1 MSEGQKIQELT
12 LEEVMGDRFG
22 RYSKSIIQERAL
34 PDIRDGLKPVQRRIL
49 FAMNKD
55 GNTYD
60 KGFRKSAKSVGNV
73 MGNFHP
79 HGDSSIYEALT
90 RMSQD
95 WKVREPLVEMHGNN
109 GSMDGDPAAA
119 MRYTEA
125 RLSKL
130 SGEMLRD
137 IDKDTVDMVLNFDDT
152 EYEPTVLPARFPN
165 LLVNGSTGISAGY
178 ATEIPPHNLGET
190 IDACV
195 YLLSHPKATLAD
207 LMEFVKGPDFPTGGI
222 IQGKDGIVK
231 AYETG
236 RGRIVVRSK
245 TAIEPLRGNKSQ
257 ITVTEIPYEVN
268 KAQLVKKI
276 DEIRLGKK
284 VEGLAEVRD
293 ETDRDGLRI
302 AIELKRDAD
311 AQGILNYLF
320 KNTELQVTYNFNM
333 VAINH
338 QRPEHVGLKA
348 ILSAYL
354 EHQQHVITRRTKY
367 DLQKALDRQQIVSG
381 LIKALS
387 ILDQVIKTIRA
398 SKNRKDARD
407 NLAAAYDFTEKQA
420 DAIVALQ
427 LYRLTNTDVTQ
438 LEAEA
443 AKLAAAIETD
453 HKILAD
459 PKTLNAVLRKE
470 LKAVAKEYRNPR
482 RTTIED
488 QIEDLK
494 IKTEVTVAD
503 EEVIVMVSHDGYLK
517 RSSIRSYTA
526 SDAAENGLKDEDYPI
541 FMEQL
546 STLDHLM
553 MFTNQG
559 NLIYRPVHEIAD
571 VKWKETGEHIS
582 QAIGLAPDEEIVGTF
597 AFKSLKETGHF
608 LIATSDGYIK
618 QTAFDALTPGRT
630 YKKRAAVYEKL
641 KHPDARVVAV
651 TYLADPDDQR
661 GILLVSKNGY
671 ALRYAIDEVSVNG
684 ARTTGVRAM
693 DLRNDDEVVN
703 LALVTDNDTIALV
716 TQRGAFKRLAMKE
729 LSVTS
734 RARRGVLIL
743 RELKREPHRVV
754 DFLTIPSGNPAL
766 EIITSRERTHD
777 VIPTEHPLSGRY
789 ANGSFVVDTDVE
801 GTPVQLR
808 VKPTELVLN

>member
-130 SGEMLRD
+130 AGEMLRD
-137 IDKDTVDMVLNFDDT
+137 IDKDTVEMVLNFDDT

-178 ATEIPPHNLGET
+178 ATEIPPHNLGEVV
-190 IDACV
+190 DALV
-195 YLLSHPKATLAD
+195 YLLSHPKATLEE
-207 LMEFVKGPDFPTGGI
+207 LMSFVQGPDFPTGGI

-236 RGRIVVRSK
+236 RGRVVVRSK
-245 TAIEPLRGNKSQ
+245 TAIEPLRGSKSQ
-257 ITVTEIPYEVN
+257 IIVTEIPYEVN

-276 DEIRLGKK
+276 DEIRLNKK

-311 AQGILNYLF
+311 AQGVLNYLF
-320 KNTELQVTYNFNM
+320 KNTELQITYNFNM

-338 QRPEHVGLKA
+338 MRPEHVGLKT
-348 ILSAYL
+348 ILTAYL
-354 EHQQHVITRRTKY
+354 EHQRDVITKRTKY
-367 DLQKALDRQQIVSG
+367 ELQKALDRQHIVVG

-387 ILDQVIKTIRA
+387 ILDKVIATIRA
-398 SKNRKDARD
+398 SKDRRDARD
-407 NLAAAYDFTEKQA
+407 NLVSAYDFSEKQA

-438 LEAEA
+438 LQAESD
-443 AKLAAAIETD
+443 KLSAAIEQD
-453 HKILAD
+453 HKILAE

-470 LKAVAKEYRNPR
+470 LKAIAKTYRNPR
-482 RTTIED
+482 RTEIQD
-488 QIEDLK
+488 KIEDLK
-494 IKTEVTVAD
+494 IKTTVTVAD
-503 EEVIVMVSHDGYLK
+503 EEVVVLVSHDGYLK
-517 RSSIRSYTA
+517 RSGVRSYTA
-526 SDAAENGLKDEDYPI
+526 SDPEDNGLKDEDYPI
-541 FMEQL
+541 FMQKL

-553 MFTNQG
+553 MFTSKG
-559 NLIYRPVHEIAD
+559 NLIYRPVHEISD

-582 QAIGLAPDEEIVGTF
+582 QTIGLASDEEIVATF
-597 AFKSLKETGHF
+597 AFKSLKEPGRF
-608 LIATSDGYIK
+608 LIATSDGYVK
-618 QTAFDALTPGRT
+618 QTAFSDLTPGRT
-630 YKKRAAVYEKL
+630 YKSRAAVYEKL
-641 KHPDARVVAV
+641 KHDDARVVHV
-651 TYLADPDDQR
+651 SYLTEPVES
-661 GILLVSKNGY
+661 GILLISKNGY
-671 ALRYAIDEVSVNG
+671 ALRYPVDEVSVNG
-684 ARTTGVRAM
+684 ARTTGVRSM
-693 DLRNDDEVVN
+693 DLRDDDEVVN
-703 LALVTDNDTIALV
+703 LALVTDTDTIALV
-716 TQRGAFKRLAMKE
+716 TQRGGFKRLAMKE

-734 RARRGVLIL
+734 RARRGVLVL
-743 RELKREPHRVV
+743 RELKRDPHRVV
-754 DFLTIPSGNPAL
+754 DFMTIPAGNPPL
-766 EIITSRERTHD
+766 EIMTSRERTHD
-777 VIPTEHPLSGRY
+777 VLPTEHPLSGRY
-789 ANGSFVVDTDVE
+789 SNGSFVVDTDVE
-801 GTPVQLR
+801 GTPVSLR
-808 VKPTELVLN
+808 VKPTELVLD

>member
-130 SGEMLRD
+130 AGEMLRD
-137 IDKDTVDMVLNFDDT
+137 IDKDTVEMVLNFDDT

-165 LLVNGSTGISAGY
+165 LLVNGATGISAGY
-178 ATEIPPHNLGET
+178 ATEIPPHNLGEVV
-190 IDACV
+190 DALI
-195 YLLSHPKATLAD
+195 YLLSHPKATLEE
-207 LMEFVKGPDFPTGGI
+207 LMSFVQGPDFPTGGI

-276 DEIRLGKK
+276 DEIRLNKK

-311 AQGILNYLF
+311 AQGVLNYLF
-320 KNTELQVTYNFNM
+320 KNTELQITYNFNM

-338 QRPEHVGLKA
+338 QRPEHVGLKT

-354 EHQQHVITRRTKY
+354 EHQRNVITKRTEY
-367 DLQKALDRQQIVSG
+367 NLQKALDRQHIVVG

-398 SKNRKDARD
+398 SKDRRDARD
-407 NLAAAYDFTEKQA
+407 NLVEAYDFSEKQA

-438 LEAEA
+438 LEAES
-443 AKLAAAIETD
+443 AKLSAEIEQD
-453 HKILAD
+453 HKILAE
-459 PKTLNAVLRKE
+459 PKTLNSVLRQE
-470 LKAVAKEYRNPR
+470 LKAVAKDYRNPR
-482 RTTIED
+482 RTEIQNE
-488 QIEDLK
+488 IEDLK
-494 IKTEVTVAD
+494 IKTTVTVAD
-503 EEVIVMVSHDGYLK
+503 EDVVVLVSHDGYLK
-517 RSSIRSYTA
+517 RSGVRSYTA
-526 SDAAENGLKDEDYPI
+526 SDPTDNGLKDGDYPI
-541 FMEQL
+541 FMQKL
-546 STLDHLM
+546 STLNHLM
-553 MFTNQG
+553 MFTSKG
-559 NLIYRPVHEIAD
+559 NLIYRPVHEISD

-582 QAIGLAPDEEIVGTF
+582 QTIGLAADEEIVATF
-597 AFKSLKETGHF
+597 AFKTLKEPGRF

-618 QTAFDALTPGRT
+618 QTAFADLTPGRT
-630 YKKRAAVYEKL
+630 YKSRAAVYEKL
-641 KHPDARVVAV
+641 KTAEARVVAV
-651 TYLADPDDQR
+651 KYLTEPVEQ

-671 ALRYAIDEVSVNG
+671 ALRYTVDEVSVNG
-684 ARTTGVRAM
+684 ARTTGVRSM
-693 DLRNDDEVVN
+693 DLRDDDEVIN
-703 LALVTDNDTIALV
+703 LALVTDNDTIALI

-734 RARRGVLIL
+734 RARRGVIVL
-743 RELKREPHRVV
+743 RELKRDPHRIV
-754 DFLTIPSGNPAL
+754 DFITIPAGNPPL
-766 EIITSRERTHD
+766 EIMTSRERTHD
-777 VIPTEHPLSGRY
+777 VMPTDHPLSGRY
-789 ANGSFVVDTDVE
+789 SNGSFVIDTDVE
-801 GTPVQLR
+801 GQPLQLR
-808 VKPTELVLN
+808 VKPAELVLD

>member
-1 MSEGQKIQELT
+1 
-12 LEEVMGDRFG
+12 MGDRFG

-34 PDIRDGLKPVQRRIL
+34 PDVRDGLKPVQRRIL

-95 WKVREPLVEMHGNN
+95 WKVREPLIEMHGNN

-130 SGEMLRD
+130 AGEMLRD
-137 IDKDTVDMVLNFDDT
+137 IDKDTVEMVLNFDDT

-165 LLVNGSTGISAGY
+165 LLVNGATGISAGY
-178 ATEIPPHNLGET
+178 ATDIPPHNLGEVV
-190 IDACV
+190 DACI
-195 YLLSHPKATLAD
+195 YLLSHPKATLEE
-207 LMEFVKGPDFPTGGI
+207 LMGFVQGPDFPTGGI
-222 IQGKDGIVK
+222 IQGKDGIIK

-236 RGRIVVRSK
+236 RGRVVVRSK
-245 TAIEPLRGNKSQ
+245 TAIEALRGNKSQ

-276 DEIRLGKK
+276 DEIRLTKK

-311 AQGILNYLF
+311 AQGVLNYLF
-320 KNTELQVTYNFNM
+320 KNTELQITYNFNM

-338 QRPEHVGLKA
+338 KRPEHVGLKT
-348 ILSAYL
+348 ILTAYL
-354 EHQQHVITRRTKY
+354 EHQRQVITKRTEY
-367 DLQKALDRQQIVSG
+367 DLQKALDRQHIVTG

-398 SKNRKDARD
+398 SKNRRDARD
-407 NLAAAYDFTEKQA
+407 NLVNTYDFSEKQA

-438 LEAEA
+438 LEAESD
-443 AKLAAAIETD
+443 KLSAAIAED

-459 PKTLNAVLRKE
+459 PKALNAVLRKE
-470 LKAVAKEYRNPR
+470 LKAVGKEYRNPR
-482 RTTIED
+482 RTEIQAE
-488 QIEDLK
+488 IEDLK
-494 IKTEVTVAD
+494 INTEVTVAD
-503 EEVIVMVSHDGYLK
+503 EEVVVLVSHDGYLK
-517 RSSIRSYTA
+517 RSGVRSYTA
-526 SDAAENGLKDEDYPI
+526 SDPDDNGLKDEDYPI
-541 FMEQL
+541 FMQKL

-553 MFTNQG
+553 MFTNKG
-559 NLIYRPVHEIAD
+559 NLIYRPVHEISD

-582 QAIGLAPDEEIVGTF
+582 QTTGLAADEEIVATF
-597 AFKSLKETGHF
+597 AFKTLKEPGRF

-618 QTAFDALTPGRT
+618 QTAFSDLTPGRT
-630 YKKRAAVYEKL
+630 YKSRAAVYEKL
-641 KHPDARVVAV
+641 KHPEARVVQV
-651 TYLADPDDQR
+651 KYLTEPIDQ

-671 ALRYAIDEVSVNG
+671 ALRYSIDEVSVNG
-684 ARTTGVRAM
+684 ARTTGVRSM
-693 DLRNDDEVVN
+693 DLRDDDEVVN
-703 LALVTDNDTIALV
+703 LALVTDSDTIAMI

-734 RARRGVLIL
+734 RARRGVIVL
-743 RELKREPHRVV
+743 RELKRDPHRVV
-754 DFLTIPSGNPAL
+754 DFMAIPAGNPPL
-766 EIITSRERTHD
+766 EILTSRERTHD
-777 VIPTEHPLSGRY
+777 VLPTEHPLSGRY
-789 ANGSFVVDTDVE
+789 SNGSFVVDTDVE
-801 GTPVQLR
+801 GLPTQLR
-808 VKPTELVLN
+808 VKPTALVLD

>member
-49 FAMNKD
+49 FSMNKD
-55 GNTYD
+55 GNTYE

-130 SGEMLRD
+130 AGEMLRD

-152 EYEPTVLPARFPN
+152 EYEPTVLPARIPN

-178 ATEIPPHNLGET
+178 ATEIPPHNLGEVV
-190 IDACV
+190 DALI
-195 YLLSHPKATLAD
+195 YLLSHPKAKLEE
-207 LMEFVKGPDFPTGGI
+207 LMTFVQGPDFPTGGI

-236 RGRIVVRSK
+236 RGRVVVRSK
-245 TAIEPLRGNKSQ
+245 TAIEPLRGNKNQ

-276 DEIRLGKK
+276 DEIRLNKK

-311 AQGILNYLF
+311 AQGVLNYLF
-320 KNTELQVTYNFNM
+320 KNTELQITYNFNM

-338 QRPEHVGLKA
+338 MRPEHVGLKT
-348 ILSAYL
+348 ILTAYL
-354 EHQQHVITRRTKY
+354 EHQRDVITRRTQY
-367 DLQKALDRQQIVSG
+367 NLTKAQDRQHIVIG

-398 SKNRKDARD
+398 SKDRRDARD
-407 NLAAAYDFTEKQA
+407 NLVSAYDFSEKQA

-438 LEAEA
+438 LEAES
-443 AKLAAAIETD
+443 AKLSAAIEEY
-453 HKILAD
+453 HQILAE

-470 LKAVAKEYRNPR
+470 LKAIAKEYRNPR
-482 RTTIED
+482 RTEIQD

-494 IKTEVTVAD
+494 IKTTVTVAD
-503 EEVIVMVSHDGYLK
+503 EEVVVLVSHDGYLK
-517 RSSIRSYTA
+517 RSGVRSYTA
-526 SDAAENGLKDEDYPI
+526 SDPADNGLKDEDYPI
-541 FMEQL
+541 FLEKL
-546 STLDHLM
+546 STLNHLM
-553 MFTNQG
+553 MFTSKG
-559 NLIYRPVHEIAD
+559 NLIYRPVHEISD

-582 QAIGLAPDEEIVGTF
+582 QTIGLAPDEEIVATF
-597 AFKSLKETGHF
+597 AFKTLKEPGRF

-618 QTAFDALTPGRT
+618 QTAFTDLTPGRT
-630 YKKRAAVYEKL
+630 YKSRAATYEKL
-641 KHPDARVVAV
+641 KTADSRVVAV
-651 TYLADPDDQR
+651 KYLTEPIEQ
-661 GILLVSKNGY
+661 GIMLVSKNGY

-684 ARTTGVRAM
+684 ARTTGVRSM
-693 DLRNDDEVVN
+693 DLRDDDEVVN
-703 LALVTDNDTIALV
+703 LALVTDSDTIAMV
-716 TQRGAFKRLAMKE
+716 TTRGAFKRLAMKE
-729 LSVTS
+729 ISVTS
-734 RARRGVLIL
+734 RARRGVIVL
-743 RELKREPHRVV
+743 RELKRDPHQIV
-754 DFLTIPSGNPAL
+754 DFMTIPSGNPAL

-777 VIPTEHPLSGRY
+777 VMPTDHPLSGRY
-789 ANGSFVVDTDVE
+789 SNGSFVVDTDVE
-801 GTPVQLR
+801 GQPVRLR
-808 VKPTELVLN
+808 VKPTELVLD

>member
-1 MSEGQKIQELT
+1 
-12 LEEVMGDRFG
+12 MGDRFG

-130 SGEMLRD
+130 AGEMLRD
-137 IDKDTVDMVLNFDDT
+137 IDKDTVEMVLNFDDT

-165 LLVNGSTGISAGY
+165 LLVNGATGISAGY
-178 ATEIPPHNLGET
+178 ATEIPPHNLGEVV
-190 IDACV
+190 DALI
-195 YLLSHPKATLAD
+195 YLLSHPKATLEE
-207 LMEFVKGPDFPTGGI
+207 LMFFVQGPDFPTGGI

-276 DEIRLGKK
+276 DEIRLNKK

-311 AQGILNYLF
+311 AQGVLNYLF
-320 KNTELQVTYNFNM
+320 KNTELQITYNFNM

-338 QRPEHVGLKA
+338 QRPEHVGLKT

-354 EHQQHVITRRTKY
+354 EHQRNVITKRTEY
-367 DLQKALDRQQIVSG
+367 NLQKALDRQHIVVG

-398 SKNRKDARD
+398 SKDRRDARD
-407 NLAAAYDFTEKQA
+407 NLVEAYDFSEKQA

-438 LEAEA
+438 LEAES
-443 AKLAAAIETD
+443 AKLSAEIEQD
-453 HKILAD
+453 HKILAE
-459 PKTLNAVLRKE
+459 PKTLNSVLRQE
-470 LKAVAKEYRNPR
+470 LKAVAKDYRNPR
-482 RTTIED
+482 RTEIQNE
-488 QIEDLK
+488 IEDLK
-494 IKTEVTVAD
+494 IKTTVTVAD
-503 EEVIVMVSHDGYLK
+503 EDVVVLVSHDGYLK
-517 RSSIRSYTA
+517 RSGVRSYTA
-526 SDAAENGLKDEDYPI
+526 SDPTDNGLKDGDYPI
-541 FMEQL
+541 FMQKL
-546 STLDHLM
+546 STLNHLM
-553 MFTNQG
+553 MFTSKG
-559 NLIYRPVHEIAD
+559 NLIYRPVHEISD

-582 QAIGLAPDEEIVGTF
+582 QTIGLAADEEIVATF
-597 AFKSLKETGHF
+597 AFKTLKEPGRF

-618 QTAFDALTPGRT
+618 QTAFADLTPGRT
-630 YKKRAAVYEKL
+630 YKSRAAVYEKL
-641 KHPDARVVAV
+641 KTAEARVVAV
-651 TYLADPDDQR
+651 KYLTEPVEQ
-661 GILLVSKNGY
+661 GILLISKNGY
-671 ALRYAIDEVSVNG
+671 ALRYPVDEVSVNG
-684 ARTTGVRAM
+684 ARTTGVRSM
-693 DLRNDDEVVN
+693 DLRDDDEVVN
-703 LALVTDNDTIALV
+703 LALVTDNETIALI

-734 RARRGVLIL
+734 RARRGVIVL
-743 RELKREPHRVV
+743 RELKRDPHRIV
-754 DFLTIPSGNPAL
+754 DFMTIPAGNPPL
-766 EIITSRERTHD
+766 EIMTSRERTHD
-777 VIPTEHPLSGRY
+777 VMPTDHPLSGRY
-789 ANGSFVVDTDVE
+789 SNGSFVIDTDVE
-801 GTPVQLR
+801 GQPLQLR
-808 VKPTELVLN
+808 VKPAELVLD

>member
-1 MSEGQKIQELT
+1 MSEGQNIQELT

-130 SGEMLRD
+130 AGEMLRD
-137 IDKDTVDMVLNFDDT
+137 IDKDTVEMVLNFDDT

-178 ATEIPPHNLGET
+178 ATDIPPHNLGEVV
-190 IDACV
+190 DALV
-195 YLLSHPKATLAD
+195 YLLSHPKATLEE
-207 LMEFVKGPDFPTGGI
+207 LMSFVQGPDFPTGGI

-236 RGRIVVRSK
+236 RGRVVVRSK
-245 TAIEPLRGNKSQ
+245 TAIEPLRGSKSQ
-257 ITVTEIPYEVN
+257 IIVTEIPYEVN

-276 DEIRLGKK
+276 DEIRLNKK

-311 AQGILNYLF
+311 AQGVLNYLF
-320 KNTELQVTYNFNM
+320 KNTELQITYNFNM

-338 QRPEHVGLKA
+338 MRPEHVGLKT
-348 ILSAYL
+348 ILTAYL
-354 EHQQHVITRRTKY
+354 EHQRDVITKRTKY
-367 DLQKALDRQQIVSG
+367 ELQKALDRQHIVTG

-387 ILDQVIKTIRA
+387 ILDQVIATIRA
-398 SKNRKDARD
+398 SKDRRDARD
-407 NLAAAYDFTEKQA
+407 NLVSAYDFSEKQA

-438 LEAEA
+438 LQAESD
-443 AKLAAAIETD
+443 KLSAAIEQD
-453 HKILAD
+453 HKILAE

-470 LKAVAKEYRNPR
+470 LKDVAKNYRNPR
-482 RTTIED
+482 RTEIQD
-488 QIEDLK
+488 KIEDLK
-494 IKTEVTVAD
+494 IKTTVTVAD
-503 EEVIVMVSHDGYLK
+503 EDVVVLVSHDGYLK
-517 RSSIRSYTA
+517 RSGVRSYTA
-526 SDAAENGLKDEDYPI
+526 SDPEDNGLKDEDYPI
-541 FMEQL
+541 FMEKL

-553 MFTNQG
+553 MFTSKG
-559 NLIYRPVHEIAD
+559 NLIYRPVHEISD

-582 QAIGLAPDEEIVGTF
+582 QTIGLASDEEIVATF
-597 AFKSLKETGHF
+597 AFKTLKEPGRF

-618 QTAFDALTPGRT
+618 QTAFSDLTPGRT
-630 YKKRAAVYEKL
+630 YKSRAAVYEKL
-641 KHPDARVVAV
+641 KHDDARVVQV
-651 TYLADPDDQR
+651 KYLTEPIDT

-671 ALRYAIDEVSVNG
+671 ALRYAVDEVSING

-693 DLRNDDEVVN
+693 DLRDDDEIVN
-703 LALVTDNDTIALV
+703 LALVADNDTIALI
-716 TQRGAFKRLAMKE
+716 TQRGGFKRLAMKE
-729 LSVTS
+729 ISVTS
-734 RARRGVLIL
+734 RARRGVIVL
-743 RELKREPHRVV
+743 RELKRDPHRVV
-754 DFLTIPSGNPAL
+754 DFMTIPAGNPPL
-766 EIITSRERTHD
+766 EIRTSRERTHD
-777 VIPTEHPLSGRY
+777 VLPMEHPLSGRY
-789 ANGSFVVDTDVE
+789 SNGSFVVDTDVE
-801 GTPVQLR
+801 GTPVSLR
-808 VKPTELVLN
+808 VKPAELVLD

>member
-1 MSEGQKIQELT
+1 
-12 LEEVMGDRFG
+12 MGDRFG

-130 SGEMLRD
+130 AGEMLRD
-137 IDKDTVDMVLNFDDT
+137 IDKDTVEMVLNFDDT

-165 LLVNGSTGISAGY
+165 LLVNGATGISAGY
-178 ATEIPPHNLGET
+178 ATEIPPHNLGEVV
-190 IDACV
+190 DALI
-195 YLLSHPKATLAD
+195 YLLSHPKATLEE
-207 LMEFVKGPDFPTGGI
+207 LMSFVQGPDFPTGGI

-276 DEIRLGKK
+276 DEIRLNKK

-311 AQGILNYLF
+311 AQGVLNYLF
-320 KNTELQVTYNFNM
+320 KNTELQITYNFNM

-338 QRPEHVGLKA
+338 QRPEHVGLKT

-354 EHQQHVITRRTKY
+354 EHQRNVITKRTEY
-367 DLQKALDRQQIVSG
+367 NLQKALDRQHIVVG

-398 SKNRKDARD
+398 SKDRRDARD
-407 NLAAAYDFTEKQA
+407 NLVEAYDFSEKQA

-438 LEAEA
+438 LEAES
-443 AKLAAAIETD
+443 AKLSAEIEQD
-453 HKILAD
+453 HKILAE
-459 PKTLNAVLRKE
+459 PKTLNSVLRQE
-470 LKAVAKEYRNPR
+470 LKAVAKDYRNPR
-482 RTTIED
+482 RTEIQDE
-488 QIEDLK
+488 IEDLK
-494 IKTEVTVAD
+494 IKTTVTVAD
-503 EEVIVMVSHDGYLK
+503 EDVVVLVSHDGYLK
-517 RSSIRSYTA
+517 RSGVRSYTA
-526 SDAAENGLKDEDYPI
+526 SDPTDNGLKDGDYPI
-541 FMEQL
+541 FMQKL
-546 STLDHLM
+546 STLNHLM
-553 MFTNQG
+553 MFTSKG
-559 NLIYRPVHEIAD
+559 NLIYRPVHEISD

-582 QAIGLAPDEEIVGTF
+582 QTIGLAADEEIVATF
-597 AFKSLKETGHF
+597 AFKTLKEPGRF

-618 QTAFDALTPGRT
+618 QTAFADLTPGRT
-630 YKKRAAVYEKL
+630 YKSRAAVYEKL
-641 KHPDARVVAV
+641 KTAEARVVAV
-651 TYLADPDDQR
+651 KYLTEPVEQ
-661 GILLVSKNGY
+661 GILLISKNGY
-671 ALRYAIDEVSVNG
+671 ALRYPVDEVSVNG
-684 ARTTGVRAM
+684 ARTTGVRSM
-693 DLRNDDEVVN
+693 DLRDDDEVVN
-703 LALVTDNDTIALV
+703 LTLVTDNETIALI

-734 RARRGVLIL
+734 RARRGVIVL
-743 RELKREPHRVV
+743 RELKRDPHRIV
-754 DFLTIPSGNPAL
+754 DFMTIPAGNPPL
-766 EIITSRERTHD
+766 EIMTSRERTHD
-777 VIPTEHPLSGRY
+777 VMPMDHPLSGRY
-789 ANGSFVVDTDVE
+789 SNGSFVIDTDVE
-801 GTPVQLR
+801 GQPLQLR
-808 VKPTELVLN
+808 VKPAELVLD

>member
-130 SGEMLRD
+130 AGEMLRD
-137 IDKDTVDMVLNFDDT
+137 IDKDTVEMVLNFDDT

-178 ATEIPPHNLGET
+178 ATEIPPHNLGEVV
-190 IDACV
+190 DALV
-195 YLLSHPKATLAD
+195 YLLSHPKAELAE
-207 LMEFVKGPDFPTGGI
+207 LMTYVQGPDFPTGGI
-222 IQGKDGIVK
+222 IQGKDGIIK

-245 TAIEPLRGNKSQ
+245 TKIEPLRGNKSQ

-276 DEIRLGKK
+276 DEIRLNKK

-293 ETDRDGLRI
+293 ETDREGLRI

-311 AQGILNYLF
+311 AQGVLNYLF
-320 KNTELQVTYNFNM
+320 KNTELQITYNFNM

-338 QRPEHVGLKA
+338 QRPEHVGLKT
-348 ILSAYL
+348 ILTAYL
-354 EHQQHVITRRTKY
+354 EHQRTVITKRTQY
-367 DLQKALDRQQIVSG
+367 DLQKALDRQHIVLG

-387 ILDQVIKTIRA
+387 ILDEVIKTIRA
-398 SKNRKDARD
+398 SKDRRDARD
-407 NLAAAYDFTEKQA
+407 NLVSAYDFSEKQA

-438 LEAEA
+438 LEAESD
-443 AKLAAAIETD
+443 KLTAAIEED
-453 HKILAD
+453 RKILAD

-482 RTTIED
+482 RTEIQD

-494 IKTEVTVAD
+494 IKTTVTVAD
-503 EEVIVMVSHDGYLK
+503 EDVVVLVSHDGYLK
-517 RSSIRSYTA
+517 RSGVRSYTA
-526 SDAAENGLKDEDYPI
+526 SDPEDNGLKDEDYPI
-541 FMEQL
+541 FMQQL

-553 MFTNQG
+553 MFTSKG
-559 NLIYRPVHEIAD
+559 NLIYRPVHEISD

-582 QAIGLAPDEEIVGTF
+582 QTIGLESDEEIVATY
-597 AFKSLKETGHF
+597 AFKTLKETGHF

-618 QTAFDALTPGRT
+618 QTAFKDLTPGRT
-630 YKKRAAVYEKL
+630 YKSRAAVYEKL
-641 KHPDARVVAV
+641 KSPDAHVVQV
-651 TYLADPDDQR
+651 KYLTEPVEQ
-661 GILLVSKNGY
+661 GILLISKNGY
-671 ALRYAIDEVSVNG
+671 ALRYTLDEVSING
-684 ARTTGVRAM
+684 ARTTGVRSM
-693 DLRNDDEVVN
+693 DLRDDDEVVN
-703 LALVTDNDTIALV
+703 LAMVTDSDTIAMV

-734 RARRGVLIL
+734 RARRGVVVLH
-743 RELKREPHRVV
+743 ELKREPHRVV
-754 DFLTIPSGNPAL
+754 DFMTIPAGNPAL
-766 EIITSRERTHD
+766 EILTDRERTHD
-777 VIPTEHPLSGRY
+777 VLPTEHPLSGRY
-789 ANGSFVVDTDVE
+789 SNGSFVVDTDVE

-808 VKPTELVLN
+808 LKPTELVLE

>member
-130 SGEMLRD
+130 AGEMLRD
-137 IDKDTVDMVLNFDDT
+137 IDKDTVEMVLNFDDT

-165 LLVNGSTGISAGY
+165 LLVNGATGISAGY
-178 ATEIPPHNLGET
+178 ATEIPPHNLGEVV
-190 IDACV
+190 DALI
-195 YLLSHPKATLAD
+195 YLLSHPKATLEE
-207 LMEFVKGPDFPTGGI
+207 LMSFVQGPDFPTGGI

-276 DEIRLGKK
+276 DEIRLNKK

-311 AQGILNYLF
+311 AQGVLNYLF
-320 KNTELQVTYNFNM
+320 KNTELQITYNFNM

-338 QRPEHVGLKA
+338 QRPEHVGLKT

-354 EHQQHVITRRTKY
+354 EHQRNVITKRTEY
-367 DLQKALDRQQIVSG
+367 NLQKALDRQHIVVG

-398 SKNRKDARD
+398 SKDRRDARD
-407 NLAAAYDFTEKQA
+407 NLVEAYDFSEKQA

-438 LEAEA
+438 LEAES
-443 AKLAAAIETD
+443 AKLSAEIEQD
-453 HKILAD
+453 HKILAE
-459 PKTLNAVLRKE
+459 PKTLNSVLRQE
-470 LKAVAKEYRNPR
+470 LKAVAKDYRNPR
-482 RTTIED
+482 RTEIQNE
-488 QIEDLK
+488 IEDLK
-494 IKTEVTVAD
+494 IKTTVTVAD
-503 EEVIVMVSHDGYLK
+503 EDVVVLVSHDGYLK
-517 RSSIRSYTA
+517 RSGVRSYTA
-526 SDAAENGLKDEDYPI
+526 SDPTDNGLKDGDYPI
-541 FMEQL
+541 FMQKL
-546 STLDHLM
+546 STLNHLM
-553 MFTNQG
+553 MFTSKG
-559 NLIYRPVHEIAD
+559 NLIYRPVHEISD

-582 QAIGLAPDEEIVGTF
+582 QTIGLAADEEIVATF
-597 AFKSLKETGHF
+597 AFKTLKEPGRF

-618 QTAFDALTPGRT
+618 QTAFADLTPGRT
-630 YKKRAAVYEKL
+630 YKSRAAVYEKL
-641 KHPDARVVAV
+641 KTAETRVVAV
-651 TYLADPDDQR
+651 KYLTEPVEQ

-671 ALRYAIDEVSVNG
+671 ALRYPVDEVSVNG
-684 ARTTGVRAM
+684 ARTTGVRSM
-693 DLRNDDEVVN
+693 DLRDDDEVIN
-703 LALVTDNDTIALV
+703 LALVTDNDTIALI

-734 RARRGVLIL
+734 RARRGVIVL
-743 RELKREPHRVV
+743 RELKRDPHRIV
-754 DFLTIPSGNPAL
+754 DFITIPAGNPPL
-766 EIITSRERTHD
+766 EIMTSRERTHD
-777 VIPTEHPLSGRY
+777 VMPTDHPLSGRY
-789 ANGSFVVDTDVE
+789 SNGSFVIDTDVE
-801 GTPVQLR
+801 GQPLQLR
-808 VKPTELVLN
+808 VKPAELVLD

>member
-1 MSEGQKIQELT
+1 VSEGQKIQELT

-130 SGEMLRD
+130 AGEMLRD
-137 IDKDTVDMVLNFDDT
+137 IDKDTVEMVLNFDDT

-165 LLVNGSTGISAGY
+165 LLVNGATGISAGY
-178 ATEIPPHNLGET
+178 ATEIPPHNLGEVV
-190 IDACV
+190 DALI
-195 YLLSHPKATLAD
+195 YLLSHPKATLEE
-207 LMEFVKGPDFPTGGI
+207 LMSFVQGPDFPTGGI

-276 DEIRLGKK
+276 DEIRLNKK

-311 AQGILNYLF
+311 AQGVLNYLF
-320 KNTELQVTYNFNM
+320 KNTELQITYNFNM

-338 QRPEHVGLKA
+338 QRPEHVGLKT

-354 EHQQHVITRRTKY
+354 EHQRNVITKRTEY
-367 DLQKALDRQQIVSG
+367 NLQKALDRQHIVVG

-398 SKNRKDARD
+398 SKDRRDARD
-407 NLAAAYDFTEKQA
+407 NLVEAYDFSEKQA

-438 LEAEA
+438 LEAES
-443 AKLAAAIETD
+443 AKLSAEIEQD
-453 HKILAD
+453 HKILAE
-459 PKTLNAVLRKE
+459 PKTLNSVLRQE
-470 LKAVAKEYRNPR
+470 LKAVAKDYRNPR
-482 RTTIED
+482 RTEIQDE
-488 QIEDLK
+488 IEDLK
-494 IKTEVTVAD
+494 IKTTVTVAD
-503 EEVIVMVSHDGYLK
+503 EDVVVLVSHDGYLK
-517 RSSIRSYTA
+517 RSGVRSYTA
-526 SDAAENGLKDEDYPI
+526 SDPTDNGLKDGDYPI
-541 FMEQL
+541 FMQKL
-546 STLDHLM
+546 STLNHLM
-553 MFTNQG
+553 MFTSKG
-559 NLIYRPVHEIAD
+559 NLIYRPVHEISD

-582 QAIGLAPDEEIVGTF
+582 QTIGLAADEEIVATF
-597 AFKSLKETGHF
+597 AFKTLKEPGRF

-618 QTAFDALTPGRT
+618 QTAFADLTPGRT
-630 YKKRAAVYEKL
+630 YKSRAAVYEKL
-641 KHPDARVVAV
+641 KTAEARVVAV
-651 TYLADPDDQR
+651 KYLTEPVEQ
-661 GILLVSKNGY
+661 GILLISKNGY
-671 ALRYAIDEVSVNG
+671 ALRYPVDEVSVNG
-684 ARTTGVRAM
+684 ARTTGVRSM
-693 DLRNDDEVVN
+693 DLRDDDEVVN
-703 LALVTDNDTIALV
+703 LALVTDNETIALI

-734 RARRGVLIL
+734 RARRGVIVL
-743 RELKREPHRVV
+743 RELKRDPHRIV
-754 DFLTIPSGNPAL
+754 DFMTIPAGNPPL
-766 EIITSRERTHD
+766 EIMTSRERTHD
-777 VIPTEHPLSGRY
+777 VMPTDHPLSGRY
-789 ANGSFVVDTDVE
+789 SNGSFVIDTDVE
-801 GTPVQLR
+801 GQPLQLR
-808 VKPTELVLN
+808 VKPAELVLD

>member
-1 MSEGQKIQELT
+1 
-12 LEEVMGDRFG
+12 MGDRFG

-137 IDKDTVDMVLNFDDT
+137 IEKNTVDMTLNFDDT

-165 LLVNGSTGISAGY
+165 LLVNGATGISAGY

-195 YLLSHPKATLAD
+195 YLLNHPQATLAD
-207 LMEFVKGPDFPTGGI
+207 LMQFVAGPDFPTGGI
-222 IQGKDGIVK
+222 IQGKDGIIQ
-231 AYETG
+231 AYKTG
-236 RGRIVVRSK
+236 RGRIEVRSK
-245 TAIEPLRGNKSQ
+245 TTIEPLRGNKSQ
-257 ITVTEIPYEVN
+257 IIVTEIPYEVN

-276 DEIRLGKK
+276 DEIRLTKK

-338 QRPEHVGLKA
+338 QRPEHVGLVA
-348 ILSAYL
+348 ILTAYL
-354 EHQQHVITRRTKY
+354 EHQRDVITRRTKY
-367 DLQKALDRQQIVSG
+367 DLQKALDRQQIVEG

-387 ILDQVIKTIRA
+387 ILDQVIATIRA
-398 SKNRKDARD
+398 SKNRRDARD
-407 NLAAAYDFTEKQA
+407 NLVSTYDFTEKQA

-438 LEAEA
+438 LEDEA

-453 HKILAD
+453 RQILAE
-459 PKTLNAVLRKE
+459 PKKLNAVLRKE
-470 LKAVAKEYRNPR
+470 LKAIAKEYRNPR
-482 RTTIED
+482 RTAIQD
-488 QIEDLK
+488 QIETLK

-503 EEVIVMVSHDGYLK
+503 EDVVVMVSHDGYLK
-517 RSSIRSYTA
+517 RSSLRSYAA
-526 SDAAENGLKDEDYPI
+526 SDAAENGLKDADYPI
-541 FMEQL
+541 FMAQL
-546 STLDHLM
+546 STLSHLM
-553 MFTNQG
+553 MFTNRG

-571 VKWKETGEHIS
+571 VKWKETGEHLS
-582 QAIGLAPDEEIVGTF
+582 QTIGLESDEEIVATY
-597 AFKSLKETGHF
+597 AFSSLAETGRF

-618 QTAFDALTPGRT
+618 QTEFATLKPGRT

-641 KHPDARVVAV
+641 KHPEARVVAV
-651 TYLADPDDQR
+651 KYLAEPTDDR
-661 GILLVSKNGY
+661 GVLLVSQNGY
-671 ALRYAIDEVSVNG
+671 ALRYSIDEVSVNG

-693 DLRNDDEVVN
+693 DLRDDDQVVN
-703 LALVTDNDTIALV
+703 LALVTDTDTIALI
-716 TQRGAFKRLAMKE
+716 TQRGGFKRLAMTE
-729 LSVTS
+729 LTVTS

-743 RELKREPHRVV
+743 HELKRNPHRVV
-754 DFLTIPSGNPAL
+754 DFLRVPSENPAL
-766 EIITSRERTHD
+766 EIITDRERTHD
-777 VIPTEHPLSGRY
+777 VLPTDHPLSGRY
-789 ANGSFVVDTDVE
+789 SNGSFVVDTDVE
-801 GTPVQLR
+801 GTPIQLR
-808 VKPTELVLN
+808 LKPIELVVS

>member
-130 SGEMLRD
+130 AGEMLRD
-137 IDKDTVDMVLNFDDT
+137 IDKDTVEMVLNFDDT

-165 LLVNGSTGISAGY
+165 LLVNGATGISAGY
-178 ATEIPPHNLGET
+178 ATEIPPHNLGEVV
-190 IDACV
+190 DALI
-195 YLLSHPKATLAD
+195 YLLSHPKATLEE
-207 LMEFVKGPDFPTGGI
+207 LMSFVQGPDFPTGGI

-276 DEIRLGKK
+276 DEIRLNKK

-311 AQGILNYLF
+311 AQGVLNYLF
-320 KNTELQVTYNFNM
+320 KNTELQITYNFNM

-338 QRPEHVGLKA
+338 QRPEHVGLKT

-354 EHQQHVITRRTKY
+354 EHQRNVITKRTEY
-367 DLQKALDRQQIVSG
+367 NLQKALDRQHIVVG

-398 SKNRKDARD
+398 SKDRRDARD
-407 NLAAAYDFTEKQA
+407 NLVEAYDFSEKQA

-438 LEAEA
+438 LEAES
-443 AKLAAAIETD
+443 AKLSAEIEQD
-453 HKILAD
+453 HKILAE
-459 PKTLNAVLRKE
+459 PKTLNSVLRQE
-470 LKAVAKEYRNPR
+470 LKAVAKDYRNPR
-482 RTTIED
+482 RTEIQDE
-488 QIEDLK
+488 IEDLK
-494 IKTEVTVAD
+494 IKTTVTVAD
-503 EEVIVMVSHDGYLK
+503 EDVVVLVSHDGYLK
-517 RSSIRSYTA
+517 RSGVRSYTA
-526 SDAAENGLKDEDYPI
+526 SDPTDNGLKDGDYPI
-541 FMEQL
+541 FMQKL
-546 STLDHLM
+546 STLNHLM
-553 MFTNQG
+553 MFTSKG
-559 NLIYRPVHEIAD
+559 NLIYRPVHEISD

-582 QAIGLAPDEEIVGTF
+582 QTIGLAADEEIVATF
-597 AFKSLKETGHF
+597 AFKTLKEPGRF

-618 QTAFDALTPGRT
+618 QTAFADLTPGRT
-630 YKKRAAVYEKL
+630 YKSRAAVYEKL
-641 KHPDARVVAV
+641 KTAEARVVAV
-651 TYLADPDDQR
+651 KYLTEPVEQ
-661 GILLVSKNGY
+661 GILLISKNGY
-671 ALRYAIDEVSVNG
+671 ALRYPVDEVSVNG
-684 ARTTGVRAM
+684 ARTTGVRSM
-693 DLRNDDEVVN
+693 DLRDDDEVVN
-703 LALVTDNDTIALV
+703 LTLVTDNETIALI

-734 RARRGVLIL
+734 RARRGVIVL
-743 RELKREPHRVV
+743 RELKRDPHRIV
-754 DFLTIPSGNPAL
+754 DFMTIPAGNPPL
-766 EIITSRERTHD
+766 EIMTSRERTHD
-777 VIPTEHPLSGRY
+777 VMPMDHPLSGRY
-789 ANGSFVVDTDVE
+789 SNGSFVIDTDVE
-801 GTPVQLR
+801 GQPLQLR
-808 VKPTELVLN
+808 VKPAELVLD

>member
-1 MSEGQKIQELT
+1 VSEGQKIQELT

-130 SGEMLRD
+130 AGEMLRD
-137 IDKDTVDMVLNFDDT
+137 IDKDTVEMVLNFDDT

-165 LLVNGSTGISAGY
+165 LLVNGATGISAGY
-178 ATEIPPHNLGET
+178 ATEIPPHNLGEVV
-190 IDACV
+190 DALI
-195 YLLSHPKATLAD
+195 YLLSHPKATLEE
-207 LMEFVKGPDFPTGGI
+207 LMSFVQGPDFPTGGI

-276 DEIRLGKK
+276 DEIRLNKK

-311 AQGILNYLF
+311 AQGVLNYLF
-320 KNTELQVTYNFNM
+320 KNTELQITYNFNM

-338 QRPEHVGLKA
+338 QRPEHVGLKT

-354 EHQQHVITRRTKY
+354 EHQRNVITKRTEY
-367 DLQKALDRQQIVSG
+367 NLQKALDRQHIVVG

-398 SKNRKDARD
+398 SKDRRDARD
-407 NLAAAYDFTEKQA
+407 NLVEAYDFSEKQA

-438 LEAEA
+438 LEAES
-443 AKLAAAIETD
+443 AKLSAEIEQD
-453 HKILAD
+453 HKILAE
-459 PKTLNAVLRKE
+459 PKTLNSVLRQE
-470 LKAVAKEYRNPR
+470 LKAVAKDYRNPR
-482 RTTIED
+482 RTEIQDE
-488 QIEDLK
+488 IEDLK
-494 IKTEVTVAD
+494 IKTTVTVAD
-503 EEVIVMVSHDGYLK
+503 EDVVVLVSHDGYLK
-517 RSSIRSYTA
+517 RSGVRSYTA
-526 SDAAENGLKDEDYPI
+526 SDPTDNGLKDGDYPI
-541 FMEQL
+541 FMQKL
-546 STLDHLM
+546 STLNHLM
-553 MFTNQG
+553 MFTSKG
-559 NLIYRPVHEIAD
+559 NLIYRPVHEISD

-582 QAIGLAPDEEIVGTF
+582 QTIGLAADEEIVATF
-597 AFKSLKETGHF
+597 AFKTLKEPGRF

-618 QTAFDALTPGRT
+618 QTAFADLTPGRT
-630 YKKRAAVYEKL
+630 YKSRAAVYEKL
-641 KHPDARVVAV
+641 KTAEARVVAV
-651 TYLADPDDQR
+651 KYLTEPVEQ
-661 GILLVSKNGY
+661 GILLISKNGY
-671 ALRYAIDEVSVNG
+671 ALRYPVDEVSVNG
-684 ARTTGVRAM
+684 ARTTGVRSM
-693 DLRNDDEVVN
+693 DLRDDDEVVN
-703 LALVTDNDTIALV
+703 LALVTDNKTIALI

-734 RARRGVLIL
+734 RARRGVIVL
-743 RELKREPHRVV
+743 RELKRDPHRIV
-754 DFLTIPSGNPAL
+754 DFMTIPAGNPPL
-766 EIITSRERTHD
+766 EIMTSRERTHD
-777 VIPTEHPLSGRY
+777 VMPTDHPLSGRY
-789 ANGSFVVDTDVE
+789 SNGSFVIDTDVE
-801 GTPVQLR
+801 GQPLQLR
-808 VKPTELVLN
+808 VKPAELVLD

>member
-130 SGEMLRD
+130 AGEMLRD
-137 IDKDTVDMVLNFDDT
+137 IDKDTVEMVLNFDDT

-165 LLVNGSTGISAGY
+165 LLVNGATGISAGY
-178 ATEIPPHNLGET
+178 ATEIPPHNLGEVV
-190 IDACV
+190 DALI
-195 YLLSHPKATLAD
+195 YLLSHPKATLEE
-207 LMEFVKGPDFPTGGI
+207 LISFVQGPDFPTGGI

-276 DEIRLGKK
+276 DEIRLNKK

-311 AQGILNYLF
+311 AQGVLNYLF
-320 KNTELQVTYNFNM
+320 KNTELQITYNFNM

-338 QRPEHVGLKA
+338 QRPEHVGLKT

-354 EHQQHVITRRTKY
+354 EHQRNVITKRTEY
-367 DLQKALDRQQIVSG
+367 NLQKALDRQHIVVG

-398 SKNRKDARD
+398 SKDRRDARD
-407 NLAAAYDFTEKQA
+407 NLVEAYDFSEKQA

-438 LEAEA
+438 LEAES
-443 AKLAAAIETD
+443 AKLSAEIEQD
-453 HKILAD
+453 HKILAE
-459 PKTLNAVLRKE
+459 PKTLNSVLRQE
-470 LKAVAKEYRNPR
+470 LKAVAKDYRNPR
-482 RTTIED
+482 RTEIQNE
-488 QIEDLK
+488 IEDLK
-494 IKTEVTVAD
+494 IKTTVTVAD
-503 EEVIVMVSHDGYLK
+503 EDVVVLVSHDGYLK
-517 RSSIRSYTA
+517 RSGVRSYAA
-526 SDAAENGLKDEDYPI
+526 SDPTDNGLKDGDYPI
-541 FMEQL
+541 FMQKL
-546 STLDHLM
+546 STLNHLM
-553 MFTNQG
+553 MFTSKG
-559 NLIYRPVHEIAD
+559 NLIYRPVHEISD

-582 QAIGLAPDEEIVGTF
+582 QTIGLAADEEIVATF
-597 AFKSLKETGHF
+597 AFKTLKEPGRF

-618 QTAFDALTPGRT
+618 QTAFADLTPGRT
-630 YKKRAAVYEKL
+630 YKSRAAVYEKL
-641 KHPDARVVAV
+641 KTAEARVVAV
-651 TYLADPDDQR
+651 KYLTEPVEQ

-671 ALRYAIDEVSVNG
+671 ALRYPVDEVSVNG
-684 ARTTGVRAM
+684 ARTTGVRSM
-693 DLRNDDEVVN
+693 DLRDDDEVIN
-703 LALVTDNDTIALV
+703 LALVTDNDTIALI

-734 RARRGVLIL
+734 RARRGVIVL
-743 RELKREPHRVV
+743 RELKRDPHRIV
-754 DFLTIPSGNPAL
+754 DFITIPAGNPPL
-766 EIITSRERTHD
+766 EIMTSRERTHD
-777 VIPTEHPLSGRY
+777 VMPTDHPLSGRY
-789 ANGSFVVDTDVE
+789 SNGSFVIDTDVE
-801 GTPVQLR
+801 GQPLQLR
-808 VKPTELVLN
+808 VKPAELVLD

>member
-1 MSEGQKIQELT
+1 VSEGQNIQELT

-130 SGEMLRD
+130 AGEMLRD
-137 IDKDTVDMVLNFDDT
+137 IDKDTVEMVLNFDDT

-178 ATEIPPHNLGET
+178 ATEIPPHNLGEVV
-190 IDACV
+190 DALV
-195 YLLSHPKATLAD
+195 YLLSHPKATLEE
-207 LMEFVKGPDFPTGGI
+207 LMSFVQGPDFPTGGI

-236 RGRIVVRSK
+236 RGRVVVRSK
-245 TAIEPLRGNKSQ
+245 TAIEPMRGNKSQ
-257 ITVTEIPYEVN
+257 IVVTEIPYEVN

-276 DEIRLGKK
+276 DEIRLNKK

-311 AQGILNYLF
+311 AQGVLNYLF
-320 KNTELQVTYNFNM
+320 KNTELQITYNFNM

-338 QRPEHVGLKA
+338 MRPEHVGLKT
-348 ILSAYL
+348 ILTAYL
-354 EHQQHVITRRTKY
+354 EHQRDVITKRTKY
-367 DLQKALDRQQIVSG
+367 ELQKALDRQHIVTG

-387 ILDQVIKTIRA
+387 ILDQVIATIRA
-398 SKNRKDARD
+398 SKDRRDARD
-407 NLAAAYDFTEKQA
+407 NLVSAYDFSEKQA

-438 LEAEA
+438 LQAESD
-443 AKLAAAIETD
+443 KLSAAIAQD
-453 HKILAD
+453 HKILAE

-470 LKAVAKEYRNPR
+470 LKEVAKSYRNPR
-482 RTTIED
+482 RTEIQD

-494 IKTEVTVAD
+494 IKTTVTVAD
-503 EEVIVMVSHDGYLK
+503 EDVVVLVSHDGYLK
-517 RSSIRSYTA
+517 RSGVRSYTA
-526 SDAAENGLKDEDYPI
+526 SDPEDNGLKDEDYPI
-541 FMEQL
+541 FMEKL

-553 MFTNQG
+553 MFTSKG
-559 NLIYRPVHEIAD
+559 NLIYRPVHEISD

-582 QAIGLAPDEEIVGTF
+582 QTIGLASDEEIVATF
-597 AFKSLKETGHF
+597 AFKSLKETGRF
-608 LIATSDGYIK
+608 LIATSDGYVK
-618 QTAFDALTPGRT
+618 QTAFADLTPGRT
-630 YKKRAAVYEKL
+630 YKSRAAVYEKL
-641 KHPDARVVAV
+641 KHDDARVVQV
-651 TYLADPDDQR
+651 KYLTEPVDQ

-671 ALRYAIDEVSVNG
+671 ALRYPVDEVSVNG
-684 ARTTGVRAM
+684 ARTTGVRSM
-693 DLRNDDEVVN
+693 DLRDDDEVVN
-703 LALVTDNDTIALV
+703 LALVNDNDTIAMI
-716 TQRGAFKRLAMKE
+716 TQRGGFKRLAMKE
-729 LSVTS
+729 ISVTS
-734 RARRGVLIL
+734 RARRGVLVL
-743 RELKREPHRVV
+743 RELKRDPHRVV
-754 DFLTIPSGNPAL
+754 DFMTIPAGNPPL
-766 EIITSRERTHD
+766 EIMTSRERTHD
-777 VIPTEHPLSGRY
+777 VLPTEHPLSGRY
-789 ANGSFVVDTDVE
+789 SNGSFVVDTDFE
-801 GTPVQLR
+801 GVPVSLR
-808 VKPTELVLN
+808 VKPAELVLD

>member
-137 IDKDTVDMVLNFDDT
+137 IDKQTVDMTLNFDDT

-165 LLVNGSTGISAGY
+165 LLVNGATGISAGY

-195 YLLSHPKATLAD
+195 YLLNHPQATLAD

-245 TAIEPLRGNKSQ
+245 TKIEPLRGNKSQ

-333 VAINH
+333 VAITH
-338 QRPEHVGLKA
+338 QRPEHVGLKS
-348 ILSAYL
+348 ILTAYL
-354 EHQQHVITRRTKY
+354 EHQRDVTTRRTRY
-367 DLQKALDRQQIVSG
+367 DLQKALDRQQIVEG

-407 NLAAAYDFTEKQA
+407 NLVATYDFTEKQA

-438 LEAEA
+438 LEDEA
-443 AKLAAAIETD
+443 AKLAAAIKTD
-453 HKILAD
+453 REILAD
-459 PKTLNAVLRKE
+459 PKKLNAVVRQE
-470 LKAVAKEYRNPR
+470 LKRVAKEYRNPR
-482 RTTIED
+482 RTAIED

-503 EEVIVMVSHDGYLK
+503 EDVIVMVSHDGYLK
-517 RSSIRSYTA
+517 RSSLRSYTA

-541 FMEQL
+541 FMRKL

-553 MFTNQG
+553 MFTNRG

-582 QAIGLAPDEEIVGTF
+582 QTIGLASDEEIVATF
-597 AFKSLKETGHF
+597 AFKSLKEPGRF

-618 QTAFDALTPGRT
+618 QSAFSALTPGRT

-641 KHPDARVVAV
+641 KHPDARVVSV
-651 TYLADPDDQR
+651 SYLADADDQR

-671 ALRYAIDEVSVNG
+671 ALRYTIDEVSVNG

-693 DLRNDDEVVN
+693 DLRDDDQVVN
-703 LALVTDNDTIALV
+703 LALVTDQDTIALV

-743 RELKREPHRVV
+743 HELKRQPHRVV
-754 DFLTIPSGNPAL
+754 DFLVLPSGNPAL
-766 EIITSRERTHD
+766 EIRTSRERTHD
-777 VIPTEHPLSGRY
+777 VLPMEHPLSGRY
-789 ANGSFVVDTDVE
+789 SNGSFVVDTDVE
-801 GTPVQLR
+801 GTPIQLR
-808 VKPTELVLN
+808 LKPTELVLN

>member
-34 PDIRDGLKPVQRRIL
+34 PDVRDGLKPVQRRIL

-95 WKVREPLVEMHGNN
+95 WKVREPLIEMHGNN

-130 SGEMLRD
+130 AGEMLRD
-137 IDKDTVDMVLNFDDT
+137 IDKDTVEMVLNFDDT

-165 LLVNGSTGISAGY
+165 LLVNGATGISAGY
-178 ATEIPPHNLGET
+178 ATDIPPHNLGEVV
-190 IDACV
+190 DACI
-195 YLLSHPKATLAD
+195 YLLSHPKASLEE
-207 LMEFVKGPDFPTGGI
+207 LMGFVQGPDFPTGGI

-236 RGRIVVRSK
+236 RGRVVVRSK
-245 TAIEPLRGNKSQ
+245 TAIEALRGNKSQ

-276 DEIRLGKK
+276 DEIRLNKK

-311 AQGILNYLF
+311 AQGVLNYLF
-320 KNTELQVTYNFNM
+320 KNTELQITYNFNM

-338 QRPEHVGLKA
+338 KRPEHVGLKT
-348 ILSAYL
+348 ILTAYL
-354 EHQQHVITRRTKY
+354 EHQRQVITKRTEY
-367 DLQKALDRQQIVSG
+367 DLQKALDRQHIVTG

-398 SKNRKDARD
+398 SKNRRDARD
-407 NLAAAYDFTEKQA
+407 NLVNTYDFSEKQA

-438 LEAEA
+438 LEAESE
-443 AKLAAAIETD
+443 KLSAAIAED

-470 LKAVAKEYRNPR
+470 LKAVGKEYRNPR
-482 RTTIED
+482 RTEIQAE
-488 QIEDLK
+488 IEDLK
-494 IKTEVTVAD
+494 INTEVTVAD
-503 EEVIVMVSHDGYLK
+503 EEVVVLVSHDGYLK
-517 RSSIRSYTA
+517 RSGVRSYTA
-526 SDAAENGLKDEDYPI
+526 SDPDDNGLKDEDYPI
-541 FMEQL
+541 FMQKL

-553 MFTNQG
+553 MFTNKG
-559 NLIYRPVHEIAD
+559 NLIYRPVHEISD

-582 QAIGLAPDEEIVGTF
+582 QTTGLAADEEIVATF
-597 AFKSLKETGHF
+597 AFKTLKEPGRF

-618 QTAFDALTPGRT
+618 QTAFSDLTPGRT
-630 YKKRAAVYEKL
+630 YKSRAAVYEKL
-641 KHPDARVVAV
+641 KHPEAKVVQV
-651 TYLADPDDQR
+651 KYLTEPIDQ

-671 ALRYAIDEVSVNG
+671 ALRYSIDEVSVNG
-684 ARTTGVRAM
+684 ARTTGVRSM
-693 DLRNDDEVVN
+693 DLRDDDEVVN
-703 LALVTDNDTIALV
+703 LALVTDSDTIAMI

-734 RARRGVLIL
+734 RARRGVIVL
-743 RELKREPHRVV
+743 RELKRDPHRIV
-754 DFLTIPSGNPAL
+754 DFMAIPAGNPPL
-766 EIITSRERTHD
+766 EILTSRERTHD
-777 VIPTEHPLSGRY
+777 VLPTEHPLSGRY
-789 ANGSFVVDTDVE
+789 SNGSFVVDTDVE
-801 GTPVQLR
+801 GIPTQLR
-808 VKPTELVLN
+808 VKPTTLVLD

>member
-1 MSEGQKIQELT
+1 
-12 LEEVMGDRFG
+12 MGDRFG

-130 SGEMLRD
+130 AGEMLRD
-137 IDKDTVDMVLNFDDT
+137 IDKDTVEMVLNFDDT

-165 LLVNGSTGISAGY
+165 LLVNGATGISAGY
-178 ATEIPPHNLGET
+178 ATEIPPHNLGEVV
-190 IDACV
+190 DALI
-195 YLLSHPKATLAD
+195 YLLSHPKATLEE
-207 LMEFVKGPDFPTGGI
+207 LMSFVQGPDFPTGGI

-276 DEIRLGKK
+276 DEIHLNKK

-311 AQGILNYLF
+311 AQGVLNYLF
-320 KNTELQVTYNFNM
+320 KNTELQITYNFNM

-338 QRPEHVGLKA
+338 QRPEHVGLKT

-354 EHQQHVITRRTKY
+354 EHQRNVITKRTEY
-367 DLQKALDRQQIVSG
+367 NLQKALDRQHIVVG

-398 SKNRKDARD
+398 SKDRRDARD
-407 NLAAAYDFTEKQA
+407 NLVEAYDFSEKQA

-438 LEAEA
+438 LEAES
-443 AKLAAAIETD
+443 AKLSAEIEQD
-453 HKILAD
+453 HKILAE
-459 PKTLNAVLRKE
+459 PKTLNSVLRQE
-470 LKAVAKEYRNPR
+470 LKAVAKDYRNPR
-482 RTTIED
+482 RTEIQDE
-488 QIEDLK
+488 IEDLK
-494 IKTEVTVAD
+494 IKTTVTVAD
-503 EEVIVMVSHDGYLK
+503 EDVVVLVSHDGYLK
-517 RSSIRSYTA
+517 RSGVRSYTA
-526 SDAAENGLKDEDYPI
+526 SDPTDNGLKDGDYPI
-541 FMEQL
+541 FMQKL
-546 STLDHLM
+546 STLNHLM
-553 MFTNQG
+553 MFTSKG
-559 NLIYRPVHEIAD
+559 NLIYRPVHEISD

-582 QAIGLAPDEEIVGTF
+582 QTIGLAADEEIVATF
-597 AFKSLKETGHF
+597 AFKTLKEPGRF

-618 QTAFDALTPGRT
+618 QTAFADLTPGRT
-630 YKKRAAVYEKL
+630 YKSRAAVYEKL
-641 KHPDARVVAV
+641 KTAEARVVAV
-651 TYLADPDDQR
+651 KYLTEPVEQ
-661 GILLVSKNGY
+661 GILLISKNGY
-671 ALRYAIDEVSVNG
+671 ALRYPVDEVSVNG
-684 ARTTGVRAM
+684 ARTTGVRSM
-693 DLRNDDEVVN
+693 DLRDDDEVVN
-703 LALVTDNDTIALV
+703 LALVTDNETIALI

-734 RARRGVLIL
+734 RARRGVIVL
-743 RELKREPHRVV
+743 RELKRDPHRIV
-754 DFLTIPSGNPAL
+754 DFMTIPAGNPPL
-766 EIITSRERTHD
+766 EIMTSRERTHD
-777 VIPTEHPLSGRY
+777 VMPTDHPLSGRY
-789 ANGSFVVDTDVE
+789 SNGSFVIDTDVE
-801 GTPVQLR
+801 GQPLQLR
-808 VKPTELVLN
+808 VKPAELVLD

>member
-1 MSEGQKIQELT
+1 VSEGQKIQELT

-49 FAMNKD
+49 FSMNKD

-130 SGEMLRD
+130 AGEMLRD

-152 EYEPTVLPARFPN
+152 EYEPTVLPARIPN
-165 LLVNGSTGISAGY
+165 LLVNGATGISAGY
-178 ATEIPPHNLGET
+178 ATEIPPHNLGEVV
-190 IDACV
+190 DALV
-195 YLLSHPKATLAD
+195 YLLSHPKATLEE
-207 LMEFVKGPDFPTGGI
+207 LMGFVKGPDFPTGGI

-236 RGRIVVRSK
+236 RGRVVVRSK

-276 DEIRLGKK
+276 DEIRLTKK

-311 AQGILNYLF
+311 AQGVLNYLF
-320 KNTELQVTYNFNM
+320 KNTELQITYNFNM

-338 QRPEHVGLKA
+338 MRPEHVGLKT

-354 EHQQHVITRRTKY
+354 EHQRDVITRRTKY
-367 DLQKALDRQQIVSG
+367 NLQKALDRQHIVVG

-387 ILDQVIKTIRA
+387 ILDQVIQTIRA
-398 SKNRKDARD
+398 SQNRRDARD
-407 NLAAAYDFTEKQA
+407 NLVKTYDFSEKQA

-443 AKLAAAIETD
+443 AKLSADIAEY
-453 HKILAD
+453 HKILEE

-470 LKAVAKEYRNPR
+470 LKAVAKDYRNPR
-482 RTTIED
+482 RTEIQD
-488 QIEDLK
+488 HIEDLK
-494 IKTEVTVAD
+494 IKTTVTVAD
-503 EEVIVMVSHDGYLK
+503 EDVVVLVSHDGYLK
-517 RSSIRSYTA
+517 RSGVRSYTA
-526 SDAAENGLKDEDYPI
+526 SDPADNGLKDEDYPI
-541 FMEQL
+541 FMEKL

-553 MFTNQG
+553 MFTNKG
-559 NLIYRPVHEIAD
+559 NLIYRPVHEISD

-582 QAIGLAPDEEIVGTF
+582 QTIGLASDEEIVATY
-597 AFKSLKETGHF
+597 AFKTLKEPGRF

-618 QTAFDALTPGRT
+618 QTAFADLTPGRT
-630 YKKRAAVYEKL
+630 YKSRAATYEKL
-641 KHPDARVVAV
+641 KHPEAHVVAV
-651 TYLADPDDQR
+651 RYLTEPIES

-671 ALRYAIDEVSVNG
+671 ALRYPVDEVSVNG
-684 ARTTGVRAM
+684 ARTTGVRSM
-693 DLRNDDEVVN
+693 DLRDDDEVVN
-703 LALVTDNDTIALV
+703 LALVTDSDTIALV

-734 RARRGVLIL
+734 RARRGVIVL
-743 RELKREPHRVV
+743 RELKRDPHRIV
-754 DFLTIPSGNPAL
+754 DFLTIPAGNPAL

-777 VIPTEHPLSGRY
+777 VMPTEHPLSGRY
-789 ANGSFVVDTDVE
+789 SNGSFVVDTDAE
-801 GTPVQLR
+801 GQPVQLR
-808 VKPTELVLN
+808 VKPTELVLD

>member
-130 SGEMLRD
+130 AGEMLAD
-137 IDKDTVDMVLNFDDT
+137 IDKETVDMVLNFDDT

-190 IDACV
+190 IDAAV
-195 YLLSHPKATLAD
+195 YLLSHPKATLTE
-207 LMEFVKGPDFPTGGI
+207 LMGFVKGPDFPTGGI

-245 TAIEPLRGNKSQ
+245 TAIETLRGSKSQ

-276 DEIRLGKK
+276 DEIRLNKK

-338 QRPEHVGLKA
+338 QRPEHVGLA
-348 ILSAYL
+348 TILQAYL
-354 EHQQHVITRRTKY
+354 DHRRNVITRRTQY
-367 DLQKALDRQQIVSG
+367 DLQKALDRQHIVMG

-407 NLAAAYDFTEKQA
+407 NLVKDYDFSEKQA

-438 LEAEA
+438 LQEEA
-443 AKLAAAIETD
+443 ARLAATIEED
-453 HKILAD
+453 HKILAE
-459 PKTLNAVLRKE
+459 PKELNAVMRKE
-470 LKAVAKEYRNPR
+470 LKAMAKAYRNPR
-482 RTTIED
+482 RTEIED
-488 QIEDLK
+488 EIQDLK
-494 IKTEVTVAD
+494 IKTEVTVPD
-503 EEVIVMVSHDGYLK
+503 EDVIVMVSHDGYIK
-517 RSSIRSYTA
+517 RSGIRSYTA
-526 SDAAENGLKDEDYPI
+526 SDPSDNGLKDEDYPL
-541 FMEQL
+541 FLEKL

-553 MFTNQG
+553 MFTSKG
-559 NLIYRPVHEIAD
+559 NLIYRPVHEISDA
-571 VKWKETGEHIS
+571 KWKETGEHIS
-582 QAIGLAPDEEIVGTF
+582 QTIGLASDEEIVATY
-597 AFKSLKETGHF
+597 AFKTLKEAGHF
-608 LIATSDGYIK
+608 LITTSDGYIK
-618 QTAFDALTPGRT
+618 QTAFSDLTPGRT
-630 YKKRAAVYEKL
+630 YKRRAATYEKL
-641 KHPDARVVAV
+641 KHAEAQVVAV
-651 TYLADPDDQR
+651 KYLPAGTDA

-671 ALRYAIDEVSVNG
+671 ALRYTLDEVPVNG
-684 ARTTGVRAM
+684 ARTTGVRSM
-693 DLRNDDEVVN
+693 DLRDDDEVVN
-703 LALVTDNDTIALV
+703 LALVTDTDTIGLI

-734 RARRGVLIL
+734 RARRGVIVL

-754 DFLTIPSGNPAL
+754 DFLTIPAGNPAL
-766 EIITSRERTHD
+766 EVITSRERTHD
-777 VIPTEHPLSGRY
+777 ILPTEHPLSGRY
-789 ANGSFVVDTDVE
+789 SNGSFVVDTDVE
-801 GTPVQLR
+801 GTPTQLR
-808 VKPTELVLN
+808 LKPTELVLS

>member
-130 SGEMLRD
+130 AGEMLRD
-137 IDKDTVDMVLNFDDT
+137 IDKDTVEMVLNFDDT

-165 LLVNGSTGISAGY
+165 LLVNGATGISAGY
-178 ATEIPPHNLGET
+178 ATEIPPHNLGEVV
-190 IDACV
+190 DALI
-195 YLLSHPKATLAD
+195 YLLSHPKATLEE
-207 LMEFVKGPDFPTGGI
+207 LMSFVQGPDFPTGGI

-276 DEIRLGKK
+276 DEIRLNKK

-311 AQGILNYLF
+311 AQGVLNYLF
-320 KNTELQVTYNFNM
+320 KNTELQITYNFNM

-338 QRPEHVGLKA
+338 QRPEHVGLKT

-354 EHQQHVITRRTKY
+354 EHQRNVITKRTEY
-367 DLQKALDRQQIVSG
+367 NLQKALDRQHIVVG

-398 SKNRKDARD
+398 SKDRRDARD
-407 NLAAAYDFTEKQA
+407 NLVDAYDFSEKQA

-438 LEAEA
+438 LEAES
-443 AKLAAAIETD
+443 AKLSAEIEQD
-453 HKILAD
+453 HKILAE
-459 PKTLNAVLRKE
+459 PKTLSSVLRQE
-470 LKAVAKEYRNPR
+470 LKAVAKDYRNPR
-482 RTTIED
+482 RTEIQDE
-488 QIEDLK
+488 IEDLK
-494 IKTEVTVAD
+494 IKTTVTVAD
-503 EEVIVMVSHDGYLK
+503 EDVVVLVSHDGYLK
-517 RSSIRSYTA
+517 RSGVRSYTA
-526 SDAAENGLKDEDYPI
+526 SDPTDNGLKDGDYPI
-541 FMEQL
+541 FMQKL
-546 STLDHLM
+546 STLNHLM
-553 MFTNQG
+553 MFTSKG
-559 NLIYRPVHEIAD
+559 NLIYRPVHEISD

-582 QAIGLAPDEEIVGTF
+582 QTIGLAADEEIVATF
-597 AFKSLKETGHF
+597 AFKTLKEPGRF

-618 QTAFDALTPGRT
+618 QTAFADLTPGRT
-630 YKKRAAVYEKL
+630 YKSRAAVYEKL
-641 KHPDARVVAV
+641 KTAEARVVAV
-651 TYLADPDDQR
+651 KYLTEPVEQ
-661 GILLVSKNGY
+661 GILLISKNGY
-671 ALRYAIDEVSVNG
+671 ALRYPVDEVSVNG
-684 ARTTGVRAM
+684 ARTTGVRSM
-693 DLRNDDEVVN
+693 DLRDDDEIVN
-703 LALVTDNDTIALV
+703 LALVTDNETIALI

-734 RARRGVLIL
+734 RARRGVIVL
-743 RELKREPHRVV
+743 RELKRDPHRIV
-754 DFLTIPSGNPAL
+754 DFMTIPAGNPPL
-766 EIITSRERTHD
+766 EIMTSRERTHD
-777 VIPTEHPLSGRY
+777 VMPTDHPLSGRY
-789 ANGSFVVDTDVE
+789 SNGSFVIDTDVE
-801 GTPVQLR
+801 GQPLQLR
-808 VKPTELVLN
+808 VKPAELVLD